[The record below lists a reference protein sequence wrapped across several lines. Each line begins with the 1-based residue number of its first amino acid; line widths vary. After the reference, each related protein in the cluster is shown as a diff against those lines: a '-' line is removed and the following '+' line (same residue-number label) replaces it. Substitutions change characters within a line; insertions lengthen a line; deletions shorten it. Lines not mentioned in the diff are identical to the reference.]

1 MSKAFTREDDA
12 DQQGDLLPER
22 AIPPHPNLVTADGL
36 TQIKGAVTE
45 LSKRQHEIRGE
56 GETVATASIGRDL
69 RYWSARLATAELTEP
84 TRGSQVQF
92 GSRVT
97 LRRPDGSTRTYRIV
111 GIDEAD
117 PNKGTLSYV
126 SPLAQALMGK
136 EMGDAVAVGPSEEEI
151 IGIE

>member
-1 MSKAFTREDDA
+1 MSKAFTREADA

-22 AIPPHPNLVTADGL
+22 TIPPHPNLVTADGL
-36 TQIKGAVTE
+36 AQIQNAITHLTKQ
-45 LSKRQHEIRGE
+45 QHEVRAKGE
-56 GETVATASIGRDL
+56 AVPTSSVGRDL

-84 TRGSQVQF
+84 IGGSQVQF

-97 LRRPDGSTRTYRIV
+97 LRRPDGTTRTYRIV

-117 PNKGTLSYV
+117 PRKGTLSYV

-136 EMGDAVAVGPSEEEI
+136 ETGDTIAVGPSEEKI

>member
-1 MSKAFTREDDA
+1 MSRAFTREADA
-12 DQQGDLLPER
+12 DQLGDLLPER
-22 AIPPHPNLVTADGL
+22 TIPPHPNLVTADGL
-36 TQIKGAVTE
+36 AQIEDT
-45 LSKRQHEIRGE
+45 LTDLTKRQHEVRAK
-56 GETVATASIGRDL
+56 GETLATASIGRDL
-69 RYWSARLATAELTEP
+69 RYWSARLATAKLTEP
-84 TRGSQVQF
+84 TGGSQVQF

-97 LRRPDGSTRTYRIV
+97 LRRPDGTTRTYRIV

-117 PNKGTLSYV
+117 PKKGTLSYA

>member
-36 TQIKGAVTE
+36 AQIEVALRQLTE
-45 LSKRQHEIRGE
+45 RQHEVRTA
-56 GETVATASIGRDL
+56 GETVATASTGRDL
-69 RYWSARLATAELTEP
+69 RYWTARLATAQLTEP

-97 LRRPDGSTRTYRIV
+97 IRRPDGSTRTYRIV

-117 PNKGTLSYV
+117 PKKGTLSYV

-151 IGIE
+151 VGIK